1 MTVERPSLSDTQGVL
16 SGDLLKSCSRV
27 NVLWTWELFPPG
39 SLRAS
44 LMGSTGRGA
53 RSFLSFDPLTS
64 SWSEA
69 GVQSACYSTDRHL
82 GLRKMAWA
90 TNDIVTGKLE
100 GKACSQ
106 ESSWVFHIHWKLLLL
121 QHGFYFLIQ
130 LVGFLR
136 YASQLLMHLLR
147 EPHGTA
153 HPDKRWVSV
162 VDTIVPSLLPCSLAW
177 LISYVFANL
186 FCH

>member
-1 MTVERPSLSDTQGVL
+1 MISWNLVPGLMFCEPGNSSLLGA
-16 SGDLLKSCSRV
+16 CPPRA
-27 NVLWTWELFPPG
+27 WELPWW
-39 SLRAS
+39 
-44 LMGSTGRGA
+44 GA
-53 RSFLSFDPLTS
+53 QVQELVLFSYLILLTN
-64 SWSEA
+64 SWSEV
-69 GVQSACYSTDRHL
+69 GVQSACCSIDRHL
-82 GLRKMAWA
+82 GLRKMAWV

-106 ESSWVFHIHWKLLLL
+106 ESSWVFHIHWKLLLF

-136 YASQLLMHLLR
+136 YASQLLMDLLR
-147 EPHGTA
+147 EPYGTA
-153 HPDKRWVSV
+153 HPDKCWVSV
-162 VDTIVPSLLPCSLAW
+162 VDAIVPSLLSCSLAW